1 MNRLVCSTAF
11 VLLLVPIPGALHPQ
25 DVTIRLGTADTVP
38 SERLAETRRLIVHL
52 PEGYE
57 ASDERYPVLYLLDGT
72 RESVL
77 EAIAAMNKLRTDGFA
92 PEMLIVA
99 IENVDRD
106 RDMMPLSTR
115 AYPVSN
121 PGAERFLGFFR
132 ELAFAFV
139 LALLLETLK
148 STSR

>member
-11 VLLLVPIPGALHPQ
+11 VLLLVTLPSALHPQ

-52 PEGYE
+52 PAGYE
-57 ASDERYPVLYLLDGT
+57 ASDQRYPVLYLLDGT

-77 EAIAAMNKLRTDGFA
+77 ETIAAMNKLRTEGFA

-99 IENVDRD
+99 IENVDR
-106 RDMMPLSTR
+106 
-115 AYPVSN
+115 
-121 PGAERFLGFFR
+121 
-132 ELAFAFV
+132 
-139 LALLLETLK
+139 
-148 STSR
+148 